1 MRGQVVAVSLNSEHT
16 FSKFNQD
23 SIKLLAGIGVEGDVH
38 AGEKVK
44 HRSRV
49 AQNPNQPNLRQVHLI
64 HAELHDELRSKGF
77 DVEAGQMGEN
87 ITTRDIDL
95 LALPTDTLLKIGNE
109 AVIRVTGLR
118 NPCSQLNSFKLGL
131 MAAVLDKDEEGN
143 IIRKAGI
150 MGVVVAA
157 GEISV
162 GDEIKAEL
170 PAPPYRKLERV

>member
-1 MRGQVVAVSLNSEHT
+1 MKGRVVAVSLNSDHT

-23 SIKLLAGIGVEGDVH
+23 SIKLLAGIGVEGDAH
-38 AGEKVK
+38 AGKKVK

-64 HAELHDELRSKGF
+64 HAELHDELKSKGF

-118 NPCSQLNSFKLGL
+118 NPCSQLDSFKSGL
-131 MAAVLDKDEEGN
+131 MAAVLDRDEEGN

-150 MGVVVAA
+150 MGIIVATGRISA
-157 GEISV
+157 GDKIE
-162 GDEIKAEL
+162 AEL
-170 PAPPYRKLERV
+170 PALPYRKLKRV

>member
-1 MRGQVVAVSLNSEHT
+1 MTGRVVAISLNPDHG
-16 FSKFNQD
+16 FSKFNRD
-23 SIKLLAGIGVEGDVH
+23 SIRLIAGLGVLGDAH

-49 AQNPNQPNLRQVHLI
+49 AQNPNQPNLRQVHLV
-64 HAELHDELRSKGF
+64 HAELHDELKSEGF
-77 DVEAGQMGEN
+77 DIEAGQMGEN
-87 ITTRDIDL
+87 ITTRAIDL
-95 LALPTDTLLKIGNE
+95 LGLPTNTLLKIGNG

-118 NPCSQLNSFKLGL
+118 NPCSQLDNFKSGL

-150 MGVVVAA
+150 MGVVVAT

-162 GDEIKAEL
+162 GDKIEMEL
-170 PAPPYRKLERV
+170 PPQPYRKLVRV

>member
-1 MRGQVVAVSLNSEHT
+1 MKGQVVAVSLNSDHT

-23 SIKLLAGIGVEGDVH
+23 SIKLLAGIGVEGDAH
-38 AGEKVK
+38 AGKKVK

-64 HAELHDELRSKGF
+64 HAELHDELKSKGF

-87 ITTRDIDL
+87 ITTIDIDL
-95 LALPTDTLLKIGNE
+95 LALPRDTLLKIGNE

-118 NPCSQLNSFKLGL
+118 NPCSQLDSFKLGL
-131 MAAVLDKDEEGN
+131 MAAVLDRDEEGN

-150 MGVVVAA
+150 MGIVVAT
-157 GEISV
+157 GEIFV
-162 GDEIKAEL
+162 GDEIEAEL
-170 PAPPYRKLERV
+170 PAPPYRKLKRV